1 MSTYSKW
8 VNKNYTSIKSLN
20 PSLPLAVRG
29 VKGTPAVI
37 NVQYGKLQIVLL
49 LELNATTCIL

>member
-1 MSTYSKW
+1 MYTRSKW

-37 NVQYGKLQIVLL
+37 NVQYGKKRIVLL
-49 LELNATTCIL
+49 MGLNNTTCFL